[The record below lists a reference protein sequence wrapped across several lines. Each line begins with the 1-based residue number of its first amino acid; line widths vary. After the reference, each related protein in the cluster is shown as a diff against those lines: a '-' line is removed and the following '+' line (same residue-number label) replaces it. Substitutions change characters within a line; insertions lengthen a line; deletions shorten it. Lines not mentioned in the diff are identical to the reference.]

1 MGKMKDML
9 LDMHETIVT
18 IECPECQGSG
28 YVDHEV
34 PRPHGPDRD
43 VGVID
48 VWTEVC
54 ETCEGD
60 GEIEQLCE
68 RCEEPVTKVRC
79 DADGHYV
86 INPLGYT
93 LCEECSS

>member
-18 IECPECQGSG
+18 IECPECRGAG
-28 YVDHEV
+28 MVEFDIH
-34 PRPHGPDRD
+34 RPHGPDRD

-48 VWTEVC
+48 VGHEHC
-54 ETCEGD
+54 DMCDGD
-60 GEIEQLCE
+60 GEIDQLCE

-93 LCEECSS
+93 LCEECSL

>member
-68 RCEEPVTKVRC
+68 QCDEPVTKVRV

-93 LCEECSS
+93 LCEECSL

>member
-1 MGKMKDML
+1 MGKMKDYL
-9 LDMHETIVT
+9 LDMHETILR
-18 IECPECQGSG
+18 IECPECLGSG

-34 PRPHGPDRD
+34 PRPHNFNRD

-60 GEIEQLCE
+60 GEIDQLCE
-68 RCEEPVTKVRC
+68 RCDEPVTKVRC
-79 DADGHYV
+79 NENGEYV
-86 INPLGYT
+86 VNSKDHK
-93 LCEECSS
+93 LCEECSI